1 MLEDSMAF
9 TVTVIDRHDLE
20 TTAGRTC
27 DGCDNGTCDAGACN
41 IGAAAKGEVGDAV
54 TVALSPLED

>member
-1 MLEDSMAF
+1 MAF

-27 DGCDNGTCDAGACN
+27 DSCDNGTCDACN
-41 IGAAAKGEVGDAV
+41 IGAAAKGEVDDAV